1 MLKRVALMTA
11 LLVAPLALSP
21 DSVDAQERGM
31 EQATAAAANG
41 LATSAENG
49 RPTSNPAGMQNRP
62 SGQAVPPGMMLT
74 RPPAPAAEPA
84 PEPEEPAEE
93 CFVEFEW
100 INGVPTPVDCDGN
113 PIG

>member
-1 MLKRVALMTA
+1 MLKRIALMTA

-21 DSVDAQERGM
+21 DSVAAQERGM

-62 SGQAVPPGMMLT
+62 GQDVPPGMMLT

-84 PEPEEPAEE
+84 PEEPAEE
-93 CFVEFEW
+93 CFPEFKL
-100 INGVPTPVDCDGN
+100 IDGMMKLVDCNGN
-113 PIG
+113 VIG